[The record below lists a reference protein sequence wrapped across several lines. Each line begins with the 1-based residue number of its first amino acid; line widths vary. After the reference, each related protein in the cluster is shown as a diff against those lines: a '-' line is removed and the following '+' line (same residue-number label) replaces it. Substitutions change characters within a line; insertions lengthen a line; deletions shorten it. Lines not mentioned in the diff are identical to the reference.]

1 MRETTDNPYL
11 LNINSKFGDYTLN
24 SYLFGEFVTQ
34 KAVDANT
41 LLMAMRELL
50 AALGFD
56 IAYMGFEF
64 LVKLVAI
71 FYSEPDIDAD
81 AAVIKLSQTYGTEER
96 LIRDNINAILKINGG
111 FAARA
116 SKLLK
121 REIALSECTRLQSA
135 VWILSA
141 VFKTY
146 YHYAVDGGDIS
157 DGIQSV
163 NYLKVIFNG
172 N

>member
-96 LIRDNINAILKINGG
+96 L
-111 FAARA
+111 
-116 SKLLK
+116 K

-146 YHYAVDGGDIS
+146 YNYAVDGGDIS

-172 N
+172 T